1 MGKKL
6 SKLTLNELK
15 AYKHR
20 LWEEN
25 TRTIENCMKIAQ
37 YMNIRN
43 LNRKEFEEYKDQ
55 LFHIT
60 NKIYRFQVKLEGKL
74 YEKER
79 RETEVKYNQRFVLI
93 SKDQLFVDGE
103 WMEDLKPLVEQ
114 MLELEKDQ
122 IKVAEDSEKQSLIAL
137 LTRPGH
143 DPDSMAAAAKSKAQ
157 SSGV

>member
-60 NKIYRFQVKLEGKL
+60 NKIYRFQVKLKGKL

-137 LTRPGH
+137 LTRPAH